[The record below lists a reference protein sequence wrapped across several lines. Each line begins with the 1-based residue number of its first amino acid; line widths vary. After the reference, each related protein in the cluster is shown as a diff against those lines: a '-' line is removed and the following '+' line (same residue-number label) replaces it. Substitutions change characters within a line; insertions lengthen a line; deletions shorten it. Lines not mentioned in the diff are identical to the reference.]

1 MKNHIFIFTIFLIII
16 SCTEKGESPSPEA
29 TPAEMLVRTWKVNAV
44 TINGQADNTTDYSN
58 YRFTFNANET
68 YNFTMPGNQQGTWEL
83 IANATA
89 LTLDKGTA
97 DEQRVEVSK
106 LSETT
111 LELEFTEQSDK
122 TGIRRIL
129 YALVP

>member
-1 MKNHIFIFTIFLIII
+1 MKNHIFLFTIFLIII
-16 SCTEKGESPSPEA
+16 SCKEKGESPSPGA
-29 TPAEMLVRTWKVNAV
+29 TPAEMLTRTWKVNAV

-58 YRFTFNANET
+58 YRFAFNTNQT
-68 YNFTMPGNQQGTWEL
+68 YNFTMPDTQQGTWEL

-97 DEQRVEVSK
+97 EEQRVEVPK
-106 LSETT
+106 LSETA

-129 YALVP
+129 YALMP

>member
-1 MKNHIFIFTIFLIII
+1 MKKHVLILVILI
-16 SCTEKGESPSPEA
+16 ALMACKEEGEAPTPEP
-29 TPAEMLVRTWKVNAV
+29 TPAEMLSRTWKVNAV

-58 YRFTFNANET
+58 YRFKFNSNQT
-68 YNFTMPGNQQGTWEL
+68 YNFTMSDNQQGTWEL

-97 DEQRVEVSK
+97 DEQRVEVPK
-106 LSETT
+106 LNETA

-122 TGIRRIL
+122 TGTRRIL
-129 YALVP
+129 YTLVP

>member
-1 MKNHIFIFTIFLIII
+1 MKKHIFIFAIFLIII
-16 SCTEKGESPSPEA
+16 SCKEKGETPSPEPPP
-29 TPAEMLVRTWKVNAV
+29 TEMLARTWKVNAV

-97 DEQRVEVSK
+97 NEQRVEVPK

-122 TGIRRIL
+122 TGTRRIL
-129 YALVP
+129 YTLVP

>member
-16 SCTEKGESPSPEA
+16 SCKEKGESPSPEA
-29 TPAEMLVRTWKVNAV
+29 TPAEMLARTWKVNAV
-44 TINGQADNTTDYSN
+44 TINGQPDNTTNYSN
-58 YRFTFNANET
+58 YRFTFNTNQT
-68 YNFTMPGNQQGTWEL
+68 YSFTMRDNQQGTWEL

-97 DEQRVEVSK
+97 DEQRVEVPK
-106 LSETT
+106 LSETD

-122 TGIRRIL
+122 TGTRRIL
-129 YALVP
+129 YVLVP